1 MTQLNNA
8 LILSAILTLSAAL
21 PVMAANSEKDYRD
34 NVQWAKDSIKQNQ
47 NKAGYTGFDVNSLCK
62 DATCQQEVANPSES
76 RYYNNPS
83 AMDSAK
89 MQGMSTDGQAQAVTS
104 GFNNGRP
111 TIDEN
116 DPAYHTAV
124 GYQND
129 AYNISHG
136 ISSKYHDCEKGLVC
150 EVDSQPR
157 SCTLPTNNPV
167 QCYLTPFVK
176 STSISEKEYSFSLS
190 GMPPFTITLPN
201 PNALITGIRSQGE
214 LLTIGTMNVGNGS
227 YGMTVGPATQLQFKI
242 DGVSLGTA
250 TLEKKWDNRNPCAAG
265 VSSNSKCPYSISV
278 IFPYQRTAA
287 ELSLQV
293 ETTLKNVAKPFTTE
307 IYNLPLIITTTE
319 TNVEIG
325 YNNSCGAVLPECQK
339 VKSQCT
345 QGNETRII
353 NGISVTLDCWK
364 EQTTYQ
370 CAFPNTCDAI
380 ADCSIQSTSC
390 ETQLGGVCIK
400 DKQQRLCDKQQCRD
414 TGLICGADSFALSGD
429 YYDPAATRST
439 DFNHAAAGLA
449 AVSDAAGDVK
459 DKANINENS
468 AIIFKGNI
476 MECSDKALGISN
488 CCQDSG
494 WGNGIGLTSCS
505 EEEKALGTAKKDKL
519 TVSLG
524 QYCAE
529 KVLGV
534 CIRKKKAYCAFDSK
548 LARIVQ
554 VEGRAQLG
562 KNFGS
567 AKHPDCS
574 AFSPNELQRI
584 DMSSMDFSDFYEDM
598 YDAIELPNT
607 DEIQKRLQ
615 QSVGGTKP

>member
-21 PVMAANSEKDYRD
+21 PVVAANSEKDYRD

-104 GFNNGRP
+104 GFNKGRP

-150 EVDSQPR
+150 EVDSLPR

-176 STSISEKEYSFSLS
+176 STSVKEVAHSYSLT
-190 GMPPFTITLPN
+190 GTPPFTIDIKLPN
-201 PNALITGIRSQGE
+201 PNVKIVR
-214 LLTIGTMNVGNGS
+214 V
-227 YGMTVGPATQLQFKI
+227 QFKGEYRSIAI
-242 DGVSLGTA
+242 D
-250 TLEKKWDNRNPCAAG
+250 
-265 VSSNSKCPYSISV
+265 
-278 IFPYQRTAA
+278 A
-287 ELSLQV
+287 ELSIALNGTFIGHV
-293 ETTLKNVAKPFTTE
+293 LTKRAPGTCVANQPCAMSVNSSLTTE
-307 IYNLPLIITTTE
+307 NYDIKASPLAVHVSANWDFYFKIELQNLPITIITTE
-319 TNVEIG
+319 THVEVG
-325 YNNSCGAVLPECQK
+325 YNNSCGAVLPECQQ
-339 VKSQCT
+339 VQSQCVE
-345 QGNETRII
+345 GKETRMI
-353 NGISVTLDCWK
+353 NGIAVTLDCWK

-390 ETQLGGVCIK
+390 DTQLGGVCIK

-505 EEEKALGTAKKDKL
+505 EEEKALGTAKEDKL